1 MMRSM
6 RGCCAAPTHGGFTLI
21 EVLVVISLL
30 SLVMLAMGSALRTT
44 AQTEERV
51 DQRLQRI
58 DEMRVASDFLRSIL
72 GRISARKMVGPVVE
86 GESQFIFRGNKN
98 ELTWIGI
105 MPARY
110 GAGGRHHFR
119 LALEDAPAGRAL
131 VVRFAPWVDDAQ
143 PVDWAAAQMY
153 ALVTN
158 VTELALQYGDAN
170 AEPPLWTPQ
179 WTNPEQ
185 LPQRVMVSLTT
196 VNGRWPQ
203 LVIAMRIAPGSDPA
217 SSGAVF
223 GGTR

>member
-1 MMRSM
+1 M
-6 RGCCAAPTHGGFTLI
+6 RGPVRGYGAAPIHGGFTLI

-51 DQRLQRI
+51 DQRLLRI
-58 DEMRVASDFLRSIL
+58 DEMRVTSDFLRSIL
-72 GRISARKMVGPVVE
+72 GRVSARKMAGPVAE
-86 GESQFIFRGNKN
+86 GQSQFIFRGDKN

-110 GAGGRHHFR
+110 GAGGRYHFR
-119 LALEDAPAGRAL
+119 LALEEVPAGRAL
-131 VVRFAPWVDDAQ
+131 VVRFTPWVDDAE
-143 PVDWAAAQMY
+143 PVDWGAAKMY

-158 VTELALQYGDAN
+158 VTELALRYEDAN

-185 LPQRVMVSLTT
+185 LPQRVMVALNT
-196 VNGRWPQ
+196 VNGPWPE
-203 LVIAMRIAPGSDPA
+203 LVAAMRIAPGSDPA